1 MNDPAQE
8 RIDEYLDMVDAAEN
22 DDWFPGTYDEWK
34 VVKARMGITIP
45 RGLDAY
51 CMYSEERLRAAE
63 RTCGD
68 AMLYFS
74 RLND

>member
-8 RIDEYLDMVDAAEN
+8 RIAEYLDMVDAAET
-22 DDWFPGTYDEWK
+22 DAWFPGTYDEWK
-34 VVKARMGITIP
+34 AVKARMGITIP